1 MWLRR
6 GRSPV
11 QPKPIAAD
19 PLSRARWSPLTWV
32 GPRPWM
38 FGGAPP
44 LPRGPSHARCQALV
58 RAPRA
63 AGRRHPSDCY
73 CFLNRK
79 HRWQFCQPQEKHQ
92 NNNNLR
98 GLRFKSSIVLIK
110 INRNQ
115 IVITLCLCV
124 GRFAMLFAICDLK
137 ISINSTRPSPPGGA
151 RTRTRRERCRRHTR

>member
-19 PLSRARWSPLTWV
+19 PLSRARWSPFTWV

-63 AGRRHPSDCY
+63 AGRALLGRGQTSARGGVCPRRRLAASVLLLCLRWQKVGGLKVGGSNIELTFSMDALVGPSPDPAYRDLGQGFPYVIGLAAREGAPPKRSDSTTKGNVIRHP
-73 CFLNRK
+73 
-79 HRWQFCQPQEKHQ
+79 
-92 NNNNLR
+92 
-98 GLRFKSSIVLIK
+98 
-110 INRNQ
+110 
-115 IVITLCLCV
+115 T
-124 GRFAMLFAICDLK
+124 
-137 ISINSTRPSPPGGA
+137 
-151 RTRTRRERCRRHTR
+151 